1 VGRLA
6 GFSGREVARVAE
18 ALGWRYKRTR
28 GDHMV
33 FEFPETSI
41 RNLSIPAHRELSEGT
56 LRGLIDIME
65 IPVDEFLR
73 MARK

>member
-1 VGRLA
+1 
-6 GFSGREVARVAE
+6 
-18 ALGWRYKRTR
+18 
-28 GDHMV
+28 MV

-56 LRGLIDIME
+56 LRGLIDTME